1 MQDQSVARPSPMS
14 VTIEPA
20 TTDMLDALLA
30 IEQACFSSP
39 WTRKML
45 SAELSGNPFANF
57 LVARTVGTSSRP
69 AVIAG
74 YFCFWIVFEE
84 LRLMNL
90 AVVPEFRRRG
100 VATQLVCAALRMGLA
115 KGATKAMLEVRA
127 SNREAQALYWKV
139 GFRQTSTRVRYYVS
153 PEEDAVLMDLIPL
166 RLDAPCLK
174 GQGNHTAPGGTVVA
188 I

>member
-1 MQDQSVARPSPMS
+1 
-14 VTIEPA
+14 
-20 TTDMLDALLA
+20 MLLL
-30 IEQACFSSP
+30 P

-57 LVARTVGTSSRP
+57 LVARTVGFPSTP

-100 VATQLVCAALRMGLA
+100 VARQLVCAALRMGLA
-115 KGATKAMLEVRA
+115 KGATRAMLEVRA
-127 SNREAQALYWKV
+127 SNQEAQALYRKV

-166 RLDAPCLK
+166 RLDAPCLA
-174 GQGNHTAPGGTVVA
+174 GQGSHTAPGSTVVA